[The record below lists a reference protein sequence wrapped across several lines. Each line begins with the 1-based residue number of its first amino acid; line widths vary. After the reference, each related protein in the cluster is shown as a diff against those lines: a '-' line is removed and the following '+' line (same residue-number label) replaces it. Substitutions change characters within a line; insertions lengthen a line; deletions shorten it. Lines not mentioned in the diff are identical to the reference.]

1 MAKNAENDTDYV
13 LWNLLILTRDA
24 IHKVR
29 ERELTRFG
37 ITPVQAGTLFAI
49 HNLGDQATISRIG
62 LRIMRKPH
70 SVLNLLQRLEK
81 HGMVKKQKSGNGRT
95 PATYRLTPKGQEAY
109 LCSEKRVSLHRA
121 LSALSD
127 AEKQNLTAYL
137 RKTMARTF
145 EDMDD
150 EAKPGWP

>member
-1 MAKNAENDTDYV
+1 MAKNAANDSDYI

-29 ERELTRFG
+29 ERELTRYG

-49 HNLGDQATISRIG
+49 NSLGDQATISRIG
-62 LRIMRKPH
+62 RRIMRKPH

-81 HGMVKKQKSGNGRT
+81 HGMVKKQKSGNGRA
-95 PATYRLTPKGQEAY
+95 PAIYKLTPKGREAS
-109 LCSEKRVSLHRA
+109 LSSEKRESLHRA

-127 AEKQNLTAYL
+127 EEKRNMVTYL
-137 RKTMARTF
+137 RKTMDQTF
-145 EDMDD
+145 QDMDG
-150 EAKPGWP
+150 ENKPGWP